1 MKKGISALILG
12 MIVVFAVAFTGCGG
26 GSSESKIVEQ
36 APNVPII
43 ENATIELVQKEMPLS
58 AGPYETIIINNFQA
72 SDEFRRDYADA
83 LNYFQI
89 SLLSDLKSKNLFKRV
104 VEPGNVA
111 PAGNALVV
119 EGKILDMRIASAG
132 ARIWAGAM
140 AGASHMVVYLK
151 LTDAA
156 MGNVIQEKIISSSN
170 NAFAAA
176 WSGGSNDQSL
186 PMDMGK
192 IISEYLATV
201 IPAQR

>member
-1 MKKGISALILG
+1 MKKGTSVMLG
-12 MIVVFAVAFTGCGG
+12 MMVVFALMLPGCGG
-26 GSSESKIVEQ
+26 SSYESQTVEQ
-36 APNVPII
+36 TPNVPTI

-89 SLLSDLKSKNLFKRV
+89 SLISDLKSKNLFKSV
-104 VEPGNVA
+104 VESGSAA

-119 EGKILDMRIASAG
+119 EGKVLDMRIASAG

-140 AGASHMVVYLK
+140 AGSSHMAVYLK
-151 LTDAA
+151 LKDASL
-156 MGNVIQEKIISSSN
+156 GNVVQEKIISTSN

-192 IISEYLATV
+192 IISGYLATV